1 MIRILTFIVAL
12 AIGGLAARGAEA
24 GTTGARWNILF
35 VFADD
40 LGRYAGAYARIDGR
54 PGLNAMVQTPH
65 IDRIAR
71 EGTLFRNAFANSPS
85 CTPSRSALLSGRYF
99 FNTGLGAILRGA
111 VWDPSIP
118 SFPLL
123 LRDAGYH
130 IGKSYKVWGPG
141 TPADAPF
148 GGQQYAYEQAGKEP
162 NHYSESVRQRVAKG
176 ETVDA
181 ARAAILSQIRNNFDD
196 FLRERPDGKPW
207 LYFLGVTNTHR
218 PWVKGSG
225 QWLWNL
231 DPERLKGKLPAFLP
245 DVPEVRE
252 DVADYLGEVQAVDA
266 YVGTLLE
273 RLEQTGELERTLI
286 VVSGDHGIPGF
297 PQGKCNLY
305 DFGTAVT
312 LAVRVPEGMK
322 GRVVDDFVSLPD
334 LAPTFLDLAQVPVP
348 AGLYGRSLLPLL
360 TSSRQGQVDETRT
373 WVIVGRERHV
383 DVAREGALPYPM
395 RALRTNEFLYIR
407 NFEPDRAPLG
417 DPFSAL
423 SPAALSSG
431 EVARNNR
438 IGFMDMD
445 AGPTKAWLIQ
455 HREDAFGRPFYEA
468 TFGRRPLEELYD
480 LRRDPDQTRNLAQ
493 DHAYADVRAGL
504 EKRLLAHL
512 REAGDPRVIAT
523 PSAFDRPPF
532 TSLAKGKSKD

>member
-1 MIRILTFIVAL
+1 MTRILNLLVAL
-12 AIGGLAARGAEA
+12 ALTTLTVRGAET
-24 GTTGARWNILF
+24 GTAGARWNILF

-40 LGRYAGAYARIDGR
+40 LGRYAGAYAKIDGR
-54 PGLNAMVQTPH
+54 PGLNAVVQTPH

-148 GGQQYAYEQAGKEP
+148 GGQQYAYERAGKEP
-162 NHYSESVRQRVAKG
+162 NHFSESMRQRLAKG
-176 ETVDA
+176 ETADG
-181 ARAAILSQIRNNFDD
+181 ARAAVLSQIRGNFDD
-196 FLRERPDGKPW
+196 FLRDRPDGKPW
-207 LYFLGVTNTHR
+207 LYFLGVTTTHR

-225 QWLWNL
+225 QQLWNL
-231 DPERLKGKLPAFLP
+231 DPEQLKGKLPAFLP

-312 LAVRVPEGMK
+312 LAVRVPGGTK

-334 LAPTFLDLAQVPVP
+334 LAPTFLDLARVPVP
-348 AGLYGRSLLPLL
+348 TGLYGRSLLSLL

-395 RALRTNEFLYIR
+395 RALRTGDFLYIR
-407 NFEPDRAPLG
+407 NFEPDRAPMG
-417 DPFSAL
+417 DPVSAL

-445 AGPTKAWLIQ
+445 AGPTKVWLIQ
-455 HREDAFGRPFYEA
+455 HREDFFGRPFYEA

-480 LRRDPDQTRNLAQ
+480 LRQDSDQTRNVAQ
-493 DHAYADVRAGL
+493 EPAYADVRAGM

-512 REAGDPRVIAT
+512 RDAGDPRVIAT

-532 TSLAKGKSKD
+532 TSLARGKSKD